1 MRFAALMKDQFD
13 KVFRISGKNGLA
25 AEVHDSGCADFFYN
39 ARELFRILKRT
50 GADPTR
56 RADDACDT
64 LGLEKPEPTDYA
76 LVLAPIHWEVGG
88 EAETVTFTVGGKEK
102 TACICR
108 NPMQAKKALASG
120 KDFDLIRL
128 GA

>member
-1 MRFAALMKDQFD
+1 M
-13 KVFRISGKNGLA
+13 
-25 AEVHDSGCADFFYN
+25 HDTGCADFFYN

-56 RADDACDT
+56 RAETAPDA
-64 LGLEKPEPTDYA
+64 LSLPVPEPTDYA
-76 LVLAPIHWEVGG
+76 PVLASIHWEVGG
-88 EAETVTFTVGGKEK
+88 AAETVTFTVGGKEK

-108 NPMQAKKALASG
+108 NPAQLKKALSSG
-120 KDFDLIRL
+120 AAFDLIRL